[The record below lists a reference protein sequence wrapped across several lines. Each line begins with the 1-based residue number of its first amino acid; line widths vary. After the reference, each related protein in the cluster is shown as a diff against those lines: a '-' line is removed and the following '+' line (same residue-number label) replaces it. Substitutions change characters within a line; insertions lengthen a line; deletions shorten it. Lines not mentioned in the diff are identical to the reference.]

1 MLLATKQFIDNAI
14 GTLLVAVN
22 LPLARLFGWLLKRN
36 HSVEKPPKNILVIK
50 ILGLGSVILASDA
63 LQAIR
68 KKYPQAKMI
77 LLCSK
82 SVKAGIEP
90 LGLFDDIW
98 TTHDKNFFTLAGS
111 AINILWQSWKLKDLW
126 VIDLEVYSKLTT
138 IFSLWTLARN
148 RFGFQLN
155 QTHFRNNL
163 NTHNIYFNQFCAVE
177 DNYFEI
183 AKAMGVQQKESFYF
197 PNFHPE
203 GRQNEAGKKYIA
215 INNTCSELGRER
227 LVPDEILAE
236 VCEWILKNTD
246 YKIALL
252 GGPADWDANHFF
264 VTHYMEKCETQIDN
278 IAGKKSFAEYFSFL
292 YDNCALMISVDSA
305 PVHIARKLGMPTLS
319 LWGPTNP
326 HHRISKQEL
335 ESGRHL
341 VLYLSVHCSP
351 CIHHTELLP
360 CGGNNFCMKG
370 MEAAHICNRLKMLLQ
385 NIEHNQ
391 HAPLQ

>member
-203 GRQNEAGKKYIA
+203 G
-215 INNTCSELGRER
+215 
-227 LVPDEILAE
+227 
-236 VCEWILKNTD
+236 
-246 YKIALL
+246 
-252 GGPADWDANHFF
+252 
-264 VTHYMEKCETQIDN
+264 
-278 IAGKKSFAEYFSFL
+278 
-292 YDNCALMISVDSA
+292 
-305 PVHIARKLGMPTLS
+305 
-319 LWGPTNP
+319 
-326 HHRISKQEL
+326 
-335 ESGRHL
+335 
-341 VLYLSVHCSP
+341 
-351 CIHHTELLP
+351 
-360 CGGNNFCMKG
+360 
-370 MEAAHICNRLKMLLQ
+370 
-385 NIEHNQ
+385 
-391 HAPLQ
+391 